1 MKKYSIIIALVLT
14 LTGCSFYADFERP
27 EVSNLHELYDADT
40 TYTRLADYSWR
51 EFFTDTLLQK
61 YIERGLEYNIDMRTA
76 ELNILEAE
84 AALEAAKNAFLP
96 SVSASL
102 QTTLSG
108 GSGNGASFSYS
119 LIPTASWEVDVFGK
133 LRNAQRGAE
142 VALMQSHLREQAVK
156 SKLIATIANNY
167 YTLLMLDEQLKTSRH
182 TLTTWEENIRT
193 LTALKR
199 AGKATEA
206 AVLQAKANRFSVEGS
221 VLTLERQIV
230 EQEEALATLM
240 GVLPFEIERG
250 TLADQKFPEE
260 FSLGVPLELVSLRPD
275 VLQAEANLATKF
287 FAVNEAK
294 AAFYPSITL
303 TGSGGWSDATGKAI
317 SDPGGFI
324 LKMVGGIVQPIFARG
339 VNKARMKIALA
350 QQDAA
355 LLQYRQ
361 ALLNAGAEVN
371 TALKKWQISK
381 ERYSIDLKQIVTLRA
396 AVWNTQLLMKY
407 GSASYL
413 EVLTAQQNLLNA
425 ELAQSTD
432 RYSEIQG
439 IIQLYYALGGGV
451 KLDVGV
457 GNWLEDK
464 TKTTVSSEE

>member
-1 MKKYSIIIALVLT
+1 MNRARIIAILT
-14 LTGCSFYADFERP
+14 LLVGFTGCSFYTSFERP
-27 EVSNLHELYDADT
+27 EVSNLHELYEADT

-61 YIERGLEYNIDMRTA
+61 YIERGLEYNIDLRTA
-76 ELNILEAE
+76 RLNIVQAE
-84 AALEAAKNAFLP
+84 AALEAAKLAFLP
-96 SVSASL
+96 SVNASL
-102 QTTLSG
+102 QSTLSG
-108 GSGNGASFSYS
+108 GNGDGATFSYS
-119 LIPTASWEVDVFGK
+119 LVPTASWEIDAFGK
-133 LRNAQRGAE
+133 LRNAERGAE
-142 VALMQSHLREQAVK
+142 VALQQSYLVEQAVQ

-167 YTLLMLDEQLKTSRH
+167 YTLLMLDEQLKTSQH

-206 AVLQAKANRFSVEGS
+206 AVLQAKANKFSVEGQ

-230 EQEEALATLM
+230 EQEESLATLM
-240 GVLPFEIERG
+240 GVLPFEIKRG
-250 TLADQKFPEE
+250 TLAEQTFPEE

-275 VLQAEANLATKF
+275 ILQAEANLATKF
-287 FAVNEAK
+287 YAVNEAR

-303 TGSGGWSDATGKAI
+303 SGSLGWQDAVGNAI
-317 SDPGGFI
+317 SNPGEFI
-324 LKMVGGIVQPIFARG
+324 LRLVGGIVQPIFARG
-339 VNKARMKIALA
+339 ANNARMKIALA

-371 TALKKWQISK
+371 NALKMWQTSR
-381 ERYSIDLKQIVTLRA
+381 ERYNIDLKQIVTLRA

-413 EVLTAQQNLLNA
+413 EVLTAQQNLHNA
-425 ELAQSTD
+425 ELAESTD

-451 KLDVGV
+451 K
-457 GNWLEDK
+457 
-464 TKTTVSSEE
+464 

>member
-1 MKKYSIIIALVLT
+1 MKKILYILFIAIVGG
-14 LTGCSFYADFERP
+14 LTGCSLYSNFERP
-27 EVSNLHELYDADT
+27 NVSNLHELYEADT
-40 TYTRLADYSWR
+40 TYTRLATYSWR

-61 YIERGLEYNIDMRTA
+61 YIERGLEYNIDMRNA
-76 ELNILEAE
+76 RLNIVQAE
-84 AALEAAKNAFLP
+84 ATLEAARMAFLP

-102 QTTLSG
+102 QSTLSG
-108 GSGNGASFSYS
+108 GNGDGATLSYS
-119 LIPTASWEVDVFGK
+119 LIPTASWEVDVFGRT
-133 LRNAQRGAE
+133 RNAERGAE
-142 VALMQSHLREQAVK
+142 VALMQSKLMEQAVQ
-156 SKLIATIANNY
+156 SKLIVTIANSY

-206 AVLQAKANRFSVEGS
+206 AVLQAKANKFSVEGS

-250 TLADQKFPEE
+250 TLAQQTFPEQ
-260 FSLGVPLELVSLRPD
+260 FSIGVPLELVSQRPD

-287 FAVNEAK
+287 FAVNEAR

-303 TGSGGWSDATGKAI
+303 SGSVGWSDAVGNVIA
-317 SDPGGFI
+317 DPGEFI
-324 LKMVGGIVQPIFARG
+324 LRLVGGVVQPIFSQG
-339 VNKARMKIALA
+339 KNKMRLKVAET
-350 QQDAA
+350 QQEAA

-361 ALLNAGAEVN
+361 TILNAGAEVN
-371 TALKKWQISK
+371 SALKMWQTSR
-381 ERYSIDLKQIVTLRA
+381 ERYAIDLKQIVTLRA

-413 EVLTAQQNLLNA
+413 EVLTAQQNLHNA
-425 ELAQSTD
+425 ELAESTD
-432 RYSEIQG
+432 RYNEIQG
-439 IIQLYYALGGGV
+439 IIKLYYALGGGV
-451 KLDVGV
+451 K
-457 GNWLEDK
+457 
-464 TKTTVSSEE
+464 

>member
-1 MKKYSIIIALVLT
+1 MKQMMKYILTALAAVALV
-14 LTGCSFYADFERP
+14 GCSFYTPFERP

-76 ELNILEAE
+76 RLNIVQAE
-84 AALEAAKNAFLP
+84 AALEAAKLSFLP

-108 GSGNGASFSYS
+108 GNGDGATFSYS

-133 LRNAQRGAE
+133 LRNAARGAE
-142 VALMQSHLREQAVK
+142 VALQQSHLVEQAVQ

-167 YTLLMLDEQLKTSRH
+167 YTLLMLDEQLKTSQH

-206 AVLQAKANRFSVEGS
+206 AVLQAKANKFSVEGQ

-240 GVLPFEIERG
+240 GVLPFEIKRG
-250 TLADQKFPEE
+250 TLAEQTFPEE
-260 FSLGVPLELVSLRPD
+260 FSVGVPLELVSLRPD
-275 VLQAEANLATKF
+275 ILQAEANLATKF
-287 FAVNEAK
+287 FAVNEAR

-303 TGSGGWSDATGKAI
+303 GGSIGWQDATGKVI
-317 SDPGGFI
+317 TNPGEFI
-324 LKMVGGIVQPIFARG
+324 LRLVGGIVQPIFAQG
-339 VNKARMKIALA
+339 KNKARMKAALA

-371 TALKKWQISK
+371 SALKKWQVSR
-381 ERYSIDLKQIVTLRA
+381 ERYAIDLKQIVTLRA

-413 EVLTAQQNLLNA
+413 EVLTAQQNLHNA
-425 ELAQSTD
+425 ELSESTD

-451 KLDVGV
+451 K
-457 GNWLEDK
+457 
-464 TKTTVSSEE
+464 

>member
-1 MKKYSIIIALVLT
+1 MNRARIIAILTLLVG
-14 LTGCSFYADFERP
+14 LTGCSFYTSFERP
-27 EVSNLHELYDADT
+27 NVSNLHELYEADT

-76 ELNILEAE
+76 RLNIVQAE
-84 AALEAAKNAFLP
+84 AALEAAKLSFLP
-96 SVSASL
+96 SVNASL
-102 QTTLSG
+102 QSTLSG
-108 GSGNGASFSYS
+108 GNGNGATFSYS
-119 LIPTASWEVDVFGK
+119 LVPTASWEIDAFGK
-133 LRNAQRGAE
+133 LRNAERGAE
-142 VALMQSHLREQAVK
+142 VALQQSHLVEQAVQ

-206 AVLQAKANRFSVEGS
+206 AVLQAKANKFSVEGQ
-221 VLTLERQIV
+221 VLTLERQIA
-230 EQEEALATLM
+230 EQEETLATLM
-240 GVLPFEIERG
+240 GVLPFEIKRG
-250 TLADQKFPEE
+250 TLAEQTFPEE
-260 FSLGVPLELVSLRPD
+260 FSVGVPLELVSLRPD

-287 FAVNEAK
+287 YAVNEAR

-303 TGSGGWSDATGKAI
+303 TGSLGWQDAVGNAI
-317 SDPGGFI
+317 SDPGEFI
-324 LKMVGGIVQPIFARG
+324 MRLVGGVVQPIFARG
-339 VNKARMKIALA
+339 VNKANMKIALA
-350 QQDAA
+350 QHEAA

-361 ALLNAGAEVN
+361 TLLNAGAEVN
-371 TALKKWQISK
+371 NALKMWQTSR
-381 ERYSIDLKQIVTLRA
+381 ERYNIDLKQIVTLRA

-413 EVLTAQQNLLNA
+413 EVLTAQQNLHNA
-425 ELAQSTD
+425 ELAESTD

-451 KLDVGV
+451 K
-457 GNWLEDK
+457 
-464 TKTTVSSEE
+464 

>member
-1 MKKYSIIIALVLT
+1 MKIGKYIFVATFAMVFA
-14 LTGCSFYADFERP
+14 GCSFYTSFERP
-27 EVSNLHELYDADT
+27 GVSNLHELYDADT
-40 TYTRLADYSWR
+40 THTRLADYSWR

-61 YIERGLEYNIDMRTA
+61 YIERGLEYNIDMRNA
-76 ELNILEAE
+76 RLSIVQAE
-84 AALEAAKNAFLP
+84 AALDAAQKAFLP

-102 QTTLSG
+102 QTTLNG
-108 GSGNGASFSYS
+108 GDGATFSYS

-133 LRNAQRGAE
+133 LRNAERGAE
-142 VALMQSHLREQAVK
+142 VALQYSHLVEQAVQ

-193 LTALKR
+193 LSALKR

-206 AVLQAKANRFSVEGS
+206 AVLQAKANKFSVEGQ

-230 EQEEALATLM
+230 EQEETLATLM

-250 TLADQKFPEE
+250 TLAEQTFPEE
-260 FSLGVPLELVSLRPD
+260 FSVGVPLELVSLRPD
-275 VLQAEANLATKF
+275 ILQAEANLATKF
-287 FAVNEAK
+287 YAVQEAR

-303 TGSGGWSDATGKAI
+303 SGSLGWSDAVGNVIA
-317 SDPGGFI
+317 DPGEFI
-324 LKMVGGIVQPIFARG
+324 LKLVGGIVQPIFARG
-339 VNKARMKIALA
+339 ANKAKLEIATA
-350 QQDAA
+350 QQEAA

-371 TALKKWQISK
+371 KALKMWQVSR
-381 ERYSIDLKQIVTLRA
+381 ERYAIDLRQIVTLRA

-413 EVLTAQQNLLNA
+413 EVLTAQQNLHNA
-425 ELAQSTD
+425 ELAESTD

-451 KLDVGV
+451 K
-457 GNWLEDK
+457 
-464 TKTTVSSEE
+464 

>member
-1 MKKYSIIIALVLT
+1 MKSMKKYILVVLVAAMSV
-14 LTGCSFYADFERP
+14 GCSFYTAFERP

-76 ELNILEAE
+76 RLNIVQAE
-84 AALEAAKNAFLP
+84 AALEAAKLAFLP
-96 SVSASL
+96 SVTASL
-102 QTTLSG
+102 QSTLSG
-108 GSGNGASFSYS
+108 GNGDGATFSYS
-119 LIPTASWEVDVFGK
+119 LVPTASWEIDAFGK
-133 LRNAQRGAE
+133 LRNAERGAE
-142 VALMQSHLREQAVK
+142 VALQQSYLVEQAVQ

-167 YTLLMLDEQLKTSRH
+167 YTLLMLDEQLKTSQH

-206 AVLQAKANRFSVEGS
+206 AVLQAKANKFSVEGQ

-240 GVLPFEIERG
+240 GVLPFEIKRG
-250 TLADQKFPEE
+250 TLAEQTFPEE
-260 FSLGVPLELVSLRPD
+260 FSIGVPLELVSLRPD
-275 VLQAEANLATKF
+275 ILQAEANLATKF
-287 FAVNEAK
+287 YAVNEAR

-303 TGSGGWSDATGKAI
+303 SGSLGWQDAMGNAI
-317 SDPGGFI
+317 SNPGEFI
-324 LKMVGGIVQPIFARG
+324 LRLVGGIVQPIFAQG
-339 VNKARMKIALA
+339 KNKARMKSVLA
-350 QQDAA
+350 QQEAA

-371 TALKKWQISK
+371 SALKMWQTSR
-381 ERYSIDLKQIVTLRA
+381 ERYNIDLKQIVTLRA

-413 EVLTAQQNLLNA
+413 EVLTAQQNLHNA
-425 ELAQSTD
+425 ELAESTD

-451 KLDVGV
+451 K
-457 GNWLEDK
+457 
-464 TKTTVSSEE
+464 

>member
-1 MKKYSIIIALVLT
+1 MRIMKKYILVVLVAT
-14 LTGCSFYADFERP
+14 MSVGCSFYTSFERP
-27 EVSNLHELYDADT
+27 NVNNLHELYDADT

-76 ELNILEAE
+76 RLNIVQAE
-84 AALEAAKNAFLP
+84 AALEAAKLSFLP
-96 SVSASL
+96 SVNASL
-102 QTTLSG
+102 QSTLSG
-108 GSGNGASFSYS
+108 GNGDGATLSYS
-119 LIPTASWEVDVFGK
+119 LIPTASWEIDAFGR
-133 LRNAQRGAE
+133 LRNAERGAE
-142 VALMQSHLREQAVK
+142 VALQQSHLVEQAVQ

-167 YTLLMLDEQLKTSRH
+167 YTLLMLDEQLKTSQH

-206 AVLQAKANRFSVEGS
+206 AVLQAKANKFSVEGQ

-240 GVLPFEIERG
+240 GVLPFEIKRG
-250 TLADQKFPEE
+250 TLAEQTFPEQ
-260 FSLGVPLELVSLRPD
+260 FSIGVPLELVSLRPD

-287 FAVNEAK
+287 YAINEAR

-303 TGSGGWSDATGKAI
+303 SGSMGWKDATGKAI
-317 SDPGGFI
+317 TNPGEFI
-324 LKMVGGIVQPIFARG
+324 LQLVGGIVQPIFAKGR
-339 VNKARMKIALA
+339 NKANLEIALT
-350 QQDAA
+350 QHQSA

-371 TALKKWQISK
+371 SALKMWQTSR
-381 ERYSIDLKQIVTLRA
+381 ERYNIDLKQIVTLRA

-413 EVLTAQQNLLNA
+413 EVLTAQQNLHNA
-425 ELAQSTD
+425 ELAESTD

-451 KLDVGV
+451 K
-457 GNWLEDK
+457 
-464 TKTTVSSEE
+464 

>member
-1 MKKYSIIIALVLT
+1 MNRARIIAILTLLVG
-14 LTGCSFYADFERP
+14 LTGCSFYTSFERP
-27 EVSNLHELYDADT
+27 NVSNLHELYDADT

-76 ELNILEAE
+76 RLNIVQAE
-84 AALEAAKNAFLP
+84 AALNAAKLAFLP
-96 SVSASL
+96 SVNASL
-102 QTTLSG
+102 QSTLSG
-108 GSGNGASFSYS
+108 GSGDGATFSYS
-119 LIPTASWEVDVFGK
+119 LVPTASWEIDAFGK
-133 LRNAQRGAE
+133 LRNAERGAE
-142 VALMQSHLREQAVK
+142 VALQQSYLVEQAVK

-167 YTLLMLDEQLKTSRH
+167 YTLLMLDEQLKTSQH

-206 AVLQAKANRFSVEGS
+206 AVLQAKANKFSVEGQ
-221 VLTLERQIV
+221 VLTLERQIA

-240 GVLPFEIERG
+240 GVLPFEIKRG
-250 TLADQKFPEE
+250 TLAEQTFPEE

-287 FAVNEAK
+287 YAVNEAR

-303 TGSGGWSDATGKAI
+303 TGSMGWQDAMGEAI
-317 SDPGGFI
+317 SNPGEFI
-324 LKMVGGIVQPIFARG
+324 LRLVGGIVQPIFAQG
-339 VNKARMKIALA
+339 KNKARMEIALA
-350 QQDAA
+350 QQEAA

-371 TALKKWQISK
+371 NALKMWQTSR
-381 ERYSIDLKQIVTLRA
+381 ERYNIDLKQIVTLRA

-413 EVLTAQQNLLNA
+413 EVLTAQQNLHNA
-425 ELAQSTD
+425 ELAESTD
-432 RYSEIQG
+432 QYSAIQG

-451 KLDVGV
+451 K
-457 GNWLEDK
+457 
-464 TKTTVSSEE
+464 

>member
-1 MKKYSIIIALVLT
+1 MKRYIVIILVALT
-14 LTGCSFYADFERP
+14 MGSCGFYADFERP

-40 TYTRLADYSWR
+40 TYTRLASYSWK

-61 YIERGLEYNIDMRTA
+61 YIERGLEYNIDMRNA
-76 ELNILEAE
+76 RLNIVQAE
-84 AALEAAKNAFLP
+84 ATLEAARLAFLP

-102 QTTLSG
+102 QGTLAG
-108 GSGNGASFSYS
+108 GSGDGATFSYS
-119 LIPTASWEVDVFGK
+119 LVPTASWEVDVFGR
-133 LRNAQRGAE
+133 LRNAERGAE
-142 VALMQSHLREQAVK
+142 VALMQSHLMEQAVQ

-206 AVLQAKANRFSVEGS
+206 AVLQAKANKFSVEGS

-230 EQEEALATLM
+230 EQEETLATLM
-240 GVLPFEIERG
+240 GVLPFEIKRS
-250 TLADQKFPEE
+250 TLAEQEFPEE

-303 TGSGGWSDATGKAI
+303 TGSAGWSDAVGATIAN
-317 SDPGGFI
+317 PGEFI
-324 LKMVGGIVQPIFARG
+324 LKLVGGIVQPIFARG
-339 VNKARMKIALA
+339 TNKARMKIALA

-371 TALKKWQISK
+371 NALKMWQTSK
-381 ERYSIDLKQIVTLRA
+381 ERYAIDLKQIVTLRA

-439 IIQLYYALGGGV
+439 IIRLYYALGGGV
-451 KLDVGV
+451 K
-457 GNWLEDK
+457 
-464 TKTTVSSEE
+464 

>member
-1 MKKYSIIIALVLT
+1 MMKSMKKYFAVILLLMVATS
-14 LTGCSFYADFERP
+14 CSFYKDFERP
-27 EVSNLHELYDADT
+27 NVRNLHVLYDADT

-76 ELNILEAE
+76 RLNIVQAE
-84 AALEAAKNAFLP
+84 AALEAARLAFLP
-96 SVSASL
+96 SVNASL
-102 QTTLSG
+102 QATLAG
-108 GSGNGASFSYS
+108 GSGDGATFSYS

-133 LRNAQRGAE
+133 LRNAKRGAE
-142 VALMQSHLREQAVK
+142 VALTQSHLMEQAVQ

-206 AVLQAKANRFSVEGS
+206 AVLQAKANKFSVEGS

-250 TLADQKFPEE
+250 TLAEQNFPKE
-260 FSLGVPLELVSLRPD
+260 FSVGIPLELVSLRPD

-287 FAVNEAK
+287 YAVSEAK

-303 TGSGGWSDATGKAI
+303 TGSTGWSDALGNAI
-317 SDPGGFI
+317 ANPGEFI
-324 LKMVGGIVQPIFARG
+324 LKIVGGIVQPIFARG
-339 VNKARMKIALA
+339 TNKARVKIATT
-350 QQDAA
+350 QHEAA
-355 LLQYRQ
+355 MLQYRQ
-361 ALLNAGAEVN
+361 TLLNAGAEVN
-371 TALKKWQISK
+371 NALKMLQTSK
-381 ERYSIDLKQIVTLRA
+381 ERYAIDLKQIVTLRA

-407 GSASYL
+407 GSASYI

-425 ELAQSTD
+425 ELAESADQ
-432 RYSEIQG
+432 YSEIQG

-451 KLDVGV
+451 K
-457 GNWLEDK
+457 
-464 TKTTVSSEE
+464 

>member
-1 MKKYSIIIALVLT
+1 MNRVRIIAILTLLVG
-14 LTGCSFYADFERP
+14 LTGCSFYTNFERP
-27 EVSNLHELYDADT
+27 KVSNLHELYDADT

-76 ELNILEAE
+76 KLNIVQAE
-84 AALEAAKNAFLP
+84 AALDAAKLAFLP

-102 QTTLSG
+102 QSTLSG
-108 GSGNGASFSYS
+108 GNGDGATFSYS
-119 LIPTASWEVDVFGK
+119 LIPTASWEIDAFGK
-133 LRNAQRGAE
+133 LRNAERGAE
-142 VALMQSHLREQAVK
+142 VALQQSRLVEQAVR

-193 LTALKR
+193 LSALKR

-206 AVLQAKANRFSVEGS
+206 AVLQAKANKFSVEGQ
-221 VLTLERQIV
+221 VLTLERQIA
-230 EQEEALATLM
+230 EQEESLATLM
-240 GVLPFEIERG
+240 GVLPFEIVRG
-250 TLADQKFPEE
+250 TLAEQTFPEQ

-287 FAVNEAK
+287 YAVNEAR

-303 TGSGGWSDATGKAI
+303 TGSMGWQDAMGKAI
-317 SDPGGFI
+317 SNPGEFI
-324 LKMVGGIVQPIFARG
+324 LRLVGGVVQPIFTRG
-339 VNKARMKIALA
+339 TNKAKLKIVLA
-350 QQDAA
+350 QQEAA

-371 TALKKWQISK
+371 NALKMWQTSR
-381 ERYSIDLKQIVTLRA
+381 ERYNIDLKQIVTLRA

-413 EVLTAQQNLLNA
+413 EVLTAQQNLHNA
-425 ELAQSTD
+425 ELAESTD

-451 KLDVGV
+451 K
-457 GNWLEDK
+457 
-464 TKTTVSSEE
+464 

>member
-1 MKKYSIIIALVLT
+1 MNRARIIAILTLLVG
-14 LTGCSFYADFERP
+14 LTGCSFYTSFERP
-27 EVSNLHELYDADT
+27 NVSNLHELYEADT

-76 ELNILEAE
+76 RLNIVQAE
-84 AALEAAKNAFLP
+84 AALEAAKLSFLP
-96 SVSASL
+96 SVNASL
-102 QTTLSG
+102 QSTLSG
-108 GSGNGASFSYS
+108 GNGNGATFSYS
-119 LIPTASWEVDVFGK
+119 LVPTASWEIDAFGK
-133 LRNAQRGAE
+133 LRNAERGAE
-142 VALMQSHLREQAVK
+142 VALQQSHLVEQSVQ

-206 AVLQAKANRFSVEGS
+206 AVLQAKANKFSVEGQ

-240 GVLPFEIERG
+240 GVLPFEIKRG
-250 TLADQKFPEE
+250 TLAEQTFPEE
-260 FSLGVPLELVSLRPD
+260 FSVGVPLELVSLRPD

-287 FAVNEAK
+287 YAVNEAR

-303 TGSGGWSDATGKAI
+303 TGSLGWQDAVGNAI
-317 SDPGGFI
+317 SDPGEFI
-324 LKMVGGIVQPIFARG
+324 MRLVGGVVQPIFARG
-339 VNKARMKIALA
+339 ANKAKMKIALT
-350 QQDAA
+350 QHEAA

-371 TALKKWQISK
+371 NALKMWQTSR
-381 ERYSIDLKQIVTLRA
+381 ERYNIDLKQIVTLRA

-413 EVLTAQQNLLNA
+413 EVLTAQQNLHNA
-425 ELAQSTD
+425 ELAESTD

-451 KLDVGV
+451 K
-457 GNWLEDK
+457 
-464 TKTTVSSEE
+464 

>member
-1 MKKYSIIIALVLT
+1 MKMNRYIVVVAT
-14 LTGCSFYADFERP
+14 LLMATGCSFYTKFEHP
-27 EVSNLHELYDADT
+27 EISNLDELYAADT

-51 EFFTDTLLQK
+51 EFFTDTLLQG
-61 YIERGLEYNIDMRTA
+61 YIERGLEYNIDMRVA
-76 ELNILEAE
+76 HLNIVQAE
-84 AALEAAKNAFLP
+84 ASLKAAQYAFLP

-102 QTTLSG
+102 QSTLSG
-108 GSGNGASFSYS
+108 GGGDGATFSYS
-119 LIPTASWEVDVFGK
+119 LIPTASWELDLFGAK
-133 LRNAQRGAE
+133 RNAERGAE
-142 VALMQSHLREQAVK
+142 VAVQYSHLVKQAVQ

-167 YTLLMLDEQLKTSRH
+167 YTLLMLDEQLKTSRR

-193 LTALKR
+193 LSALKS

-206 AVLQAKANRFSVEGS
+206 AVLQAKAGKLSVEGS
-221 VLTLERQIV
+221 VHTLEMQIV

-240 GVLPFEIERG
+240 GVLPFEIKRG
-250 TLADQKFPEE
+250 TLAEQTFPEE
-260 FSLGVPLELVSLRPD
+260 YSVGVPLELVSMRPD

-287 FAVNEAK
+287 YAVNEAR

-303 TGSGGWSDATGKAI
+303 TGSTGWSDAVGNAI
-317 SDPGGFI
+317 ANPGEFI

-339 VNKARMKIALA
+339 ANKARMEIALA
-350 QQDAA
+350 QQEAA

-371 TALKKWQISK
+371 NALKKLQASK
-381 ERYSIDLKQIVTLRA
+381 ERYAIDLKQIATLRA
-396 AVWNTQLLMKY
+396 AVWNTQLLQKY

-425 ELAQSTD
+425 ELAESTD

-439 IIQLYYALGGGV
+439 IINLYYALGGGV
-451 KLDVGV
+451 
-457 GNWLEDK
+457 E
-464 TKTTVSSEE
+464 

>member
-1 MKKYSIIIALVLT
+1 MKRYIVIVLVALT
-14 LTGCSFYADFERP
+14 MGSCGFYADFERP

-40 TYTRLADYSWR
+40 TYTRLASYSWK

-61 YIERGLEYNIDMRTA
+61 YIERGLEYNIDMRNA
-76 ELNILEAE
+76 RLNIVQAE
-84 AALEAAKNAFLP
+84 ATLEAARLAFLP

-102 QTTLSG
+102 QGTLAG
-108 GSGNGASFSYS
+108 GSGDGATFSYS
-119 LIPTASWEVDVFGK
+119 LVPTASWEVDVFGR
-133 LRNAQRGAE
+133 LRNAERGAE
-142 VALMQSHLREQAVK
+142 VALMQSHLMEQAVQ

-206 AVLQAKANRFSVEGS
+206 AVLQAKANKFSVEGS

-230 EQEEALATLM
+230 EQEETLATLM
-240 GVLPFEIERG
+240 GVLPFEIKRS
-250 TLADQKFPEE
+250 TLAEQEFPEE

-303 TGSGGWSDATGKAI
+303 TGSAGWSDAVGATIAN
-317 SDPGGFI
+317 PGEFI
-324 LKMVGGIVQPIFARG
+324 LKLVGGIVQPIFARG
-339 VNKARMKIALA
+339 TNKARMKIALA

-371 TALKKWQISK
+371 NALKMWQTSK
-381 ERYSIDLKQIVTLRA
+381 ERYAIDLKQIVTLRA

-439 IIQLYYALGGGV
+439 IIRLYYALGGGV
-451 KLDVGV
+451 K
-457 GNWLEDK
+457 
-464 TKTTVSSEE
+464 

>member
-1 MKKYSIIIALVLT
+1 MKRVKYITIAIVVT
-14 LTGCSFYADFERP
+14 LFTGCSFYAPFERP

-76 ELNILEAE
+76 RLNIVQAE
-84 AALEAAKNAFLP
+84 AKLNAARSAFLP
-96 SVSASL
+96 SVNASL
-102 QTTLSG
+102 QATLG
-108 GSGNGASFSYS
+108 GGGGDGASFSYS
-119 LIPTASWEVDVFGK
+119 LIPTASWEIDVFGRV
-133 LRNAQRGAE
+133 RNTERGAE
-142 VALMQSHLREQAVK
+142 VALQQSLLMEQAVQ
-156 SKLIATIANNY
+156 SKLIATIANSY

-193 LTALKR
+193 LSALKR

-206 AVLQAKANRFSVEGS
+206 AVLQAEANKFSVQGQ

-250 TLADQKFPEE
+250 TLADQQFPEE
-260 FSLGVPLELVSLRPD
+260 FSIGVPLELVSLRPD

-287 FAVNEAK
+287 YAVNKAR
-294 AAFYPSITL
+294 AAFYPTITL
-303 TGSGGWSDATGKAI
+303 GGSAGWSDAAGNAI
-317 SDPGGFI
+317 ADPGRFI
-324 LKMVGGIVQPIFARG
+324 LQLVGGVVQPIFARG
-339 VNKARMKIALA
+339 TNKANMEIALA
-350 QQDAA
+350 QHEAA

-371 TALKKWQISK
+371 SALKMWQTSR
-381 ERYSIDLKQIVTLRA
+381 ERYAIDLKQIVTLRA
-396 AVWNTQLLMKY
+396 AVWNTKLLMKY

-413 EVLTAQQNLLNA
+413 EVLTAQQNLHNA
-425 ELAQSTD
+425 ELAESTD

-451 KLDVGV
+451 K
-457 GNWLEDK
+457 
-464 TKTTVSSEE
+464 

>member
-1 MKKYSIIIALVLT
+1 MMKSMKRYFVVIILALMA
-14 LTGCSFYADFERP
+14 TGCSFYESFERP
-27 EVSNLHELYDADT
+27 NVRNLHVLYDADT

-76 ELNILEAE
+76 NLNIVQAE
-84 AALEAAKNAFLP
+84 ASLEAARLAFLP

-102 QTTLSG
+102 QSTLSG
-108 GSGNGASFSYS
+108 GNGNGATFSYS
-119 LIPTASWEVDVFGK
+119 LVPTASWEVDVFGK
-133 LRNAQRGAE
+133 LRNAKRGAE
-142 VALMQSHLREQAVK
+142 VALTQSYLMKQAVQ

-206 AVLQAKANRFSVEGS
+206 AVLQAKANKFSVEGS

-230 EQEEALATLM
+230 EQEEALAALM

-250 TLADQKFPEE
+250 TLADQTFPEE
-260 FSLGVPLELVSLRPD
+260 YSVGVPLELVSLRPD
-275 VLQAEANLATKF
+275 ILQAEANLATKF
-287 FAVNEAK
+287 YAVHEAK

-303 TGSGGWSDATGKAI
+303 TGSMGWSDAMGNAI
-317 SDPGGFI
+317 SDPGEFI
-324 LKMVGGIVQPIFARG
+324 MKLVGGIVQPIFARG
-339 VNKARMKIALA
+339 TNKARLKIATA
-350 QQDAA
+350 QEEAA

-371 TALKKWQISK
+371 NALKMLQTSK
-381 ERYSIDLKQIVTLRA
+381 ERYAIDLKQIVTLRA

-407 GSASYL
+407 GSASYI

-425 ELAQSTD
+425 ELAESTD
-432 RYSEIQG
+432 KYSEIQG

-451 KLDVGV
+451 K
-457 GNWLEDK
+457 
-464 TKTTVSSEE
+464 

>member
-1 MKKYSIIIALVLT
+1 MNRARIIAILTLLVG
-14 LTGCSFYADFERP
+14 LTGCSFYTSFERP
-27 EVSNLHELYDADT
+27 TVSNLHELYEADT

-61 YIERGLEYNIDMRTA
+61 YIERGLEYNIDLRTA
-76 ELNILEAE
+76 RLNIVQAE
-84 AALEAAKNAFLP
+84 AALEAAKLAFLP
-96 SVSASL
+96 SVNASL
-102 QTTLSG
+102 QSTLSG
-108 GSGNGASFSYS
+108 GNGDGATFSYS
-119 LIPTASWEVDVFGK
+119 LVPTASWEIDAFGK
-133 LRNAQRGAE
+133 LRNAERGAE
-142 VALMQSHLREQAVK
+142 VALQQSHLVEQAVQ

-167 YTLLMLDEQLKTSRH
+167 YTLLMLDEQLKTSQH

-206 AVLQAKANRFSVEGS
+206 AVLQAKANKFSVEGQ
-221 VLTLERQIV
+221 VLTLELQIV

-240 GVLPFEIERG
+240 GVLPFEIKRG
-250 TLADQKFPEE
+250 TLAEQTFPEE

-275 VLQAEANLATKF
+275 ILQAEANLATKF
-287 FAVNEAK
+287 YAVNEAR

-303 TGSGGWSDATGKAI
+303 SGSLGWQDAVGNAI
-317 SDPGGFI
+317 SNPGELI
-324 LKMVGGIVQPIFARG
+324 LRLVGGIVQPIFAQG
-339 VNKARMKIALA
+339 KNKARMKSALA
-350 QQDAA
+350 QQEAA

-371 TALKKWQISK
+371 SALKMWQTSR
-381 ERYSIDLKQIVTLRA
+381 ERYNIDLKQIVTLRA

-413 EVLTAQQNLLNA
+413 EVLTAQQNLHNA
-425 ELAQSTD
+425 ELAESTD

-451 KLDVGV
+451 K
-457 GNWLEDK
+457 
-464 TKTTVSSEE
+464 

>member
-1 MKKYSIIIALVLT
+1 MKKILYILFIAIVGG
-14 LTGCSFYADFERP
+14 LTGCSLYSNFERP
-27 EVSNLHELYDADT
+27 NVSNLHELYEADT
-40 TYTRLADYSWR
+40 TYTRLATYSWR

-61 YIERGLEYNIDMRTA
+61 YIERGLEYNIDMRNA
-76 ELNILEAE
+76 RLNIVQAE
-84 AALEAAKNAFLP
+84 ATLEAARMAFLP

-102 QTTLSG
+102 QSTLSG
-108 GSGNGASFSYS
+108 GNGDGATLSYS
-119 LIPTASWEVDVFGK
+119 LIPTASWEVDVFGRT
-133 LRNAQRGAE
+133 RNAERGAE
-142 VALMQSHLREQAVK
+142 VALMQSKLMEQAVQ
-156 SKLIATIANNY
+156 SKLIVTIANSY

-206 AVLQAKANRFSVEGS
+206 AVLQAKANKFSVEGS

-250 TLADQKFPEE
+250 TLAQQTFPEQ
-260 FSLGVPLELVSLRPD
+260 FSIGVPLELVSQRPD

-287 FAVNEAK
+287 FAVNEAR
-294 AAFYPSITL
+294 AAFYPTITL
-303 TGSGGWSDATGKAI
+303 SGSMGWSDAVGNVIA
-317 SDPGGFI
+317 DPGEFI
-324 LKMVGGIVQPIFARG
+324 LRLVGGVVQPIFSQG
-339 VNKARMKIALA
+339 KNKMRLKIAET
-350 QQDAA
+350 QREAA

-371 TALKKWQISK
+371 SALKMWQTSR
-381 ERYSIDLKQIVTLRA
+381 ERYAIDLKQIVTLRA

-413 EVLTAQQNLLNA
+413 EVLTAQQNLHNA
-425 ELAQSTD
+425 ELAESTD
-432 RYSEIQG
+432 RYNEIQG
-439 IIQLYYALGGGV
+439 IIKLYYALGGGV
-451 KLDVGV
+451 K
-457 GNWLEDK
+457 
-464 TKTTVSSEE
+464 